1 MLYSFRVSLN
11 ELKMKRGFNTVPSIS
26 IKSDPLLTIPSIFFS
41 LSALFCIKTSL
52 CITDNLPLRMR
63 KGRIC
68 TVLILLWPS
77 KQKYMGFRGMTSIMN
92 PTKTLRYAQLASP
105 LVFCQQFERA
115 IFCKVITWYKFQ
127 QLSGKNNMPVF
138 VVIIRISWRVVIFV
152 AICPYPLSFL
162 WCKRSRSLFVRI
174 WKLL

>member
-1 MLYSFRVSLN
+1 
-11 ELKMKRGFNTVPSIS
+11 
-26 IKSDPLLTIPSIFFS
+26 
-41 LSALFCIKTSL
+41 
-52 CITDNLPLRMR
+52 
-63 KGRIC
+63 
-68 TVLILLWPS
+68 
-77 KQKYMGFRGMTSIMN
+77 MGFRGMTSIMN

-162 WCKRSRSLFVRI
+162 WWKRSRSLFARI
-174 WKLL
+174 GKLLGHFYLYVISCGRSIITLSCMNQLSSKKNVNSVSM